1 MIIKNVKAVLI
12 GILLLLSQ
20 SLLAQIYLNV
30 GDYKFLEIPD
40 YTTTQTAVVTSAHWS
55 ADEHIRFE
63 SAGTSG
69 AIITVTHYFTGI
81 EHVIVDYAFLW
92 RDTYNHTLASS
103 AKKTY
108 SIKCTPIYVSLSKSS
123 ITLKKGEKTTI
134 TTSPSYSG
142 TSGVTYDWEIADDS
156 VAELTTSYDHNSV
169 TIKALHEGSTVLR
182 LDPIVGPVVT
192 CDIRVEPNPP
202 TKIEIIPE
210 SLSIKEGQKGQ
221 LSCKFTPEDSY
232 SYVTWSSSDKSI
244 ATVSSSGLVTAVSA
258 GQATITVQTE
268 NGLHAEATVS
278 IAPSPKKVTL
288 DNAYTIVAGYTIVLK
303 PIVTPSDAETTFKW
317 TSSDTRVAKVDA
329 AGNLKGINAGSAT
342 ITVSTENGVSATAD
356 VKVLAADKGKDSRTV
371 KQRIKVLREL
381 IKTTTG
387 K

>member
-1 MIIKNVKAVLI
+1 M
-12 GILLLLSQ
+12 LLSQ
-20 SLLAQIYLNV
+20 SLLAQINELRV
-30 GDYKFLEIPD
+30 GESVFLEIPD
-40 YTTTQTAVVTSAHWS
+40 YTTTQTAVVASARWS
-55 ADEHIRFE
+55 ADEHIRFK
-63 SAGTSG
+63 SAQTYG
-69 AIITVTHYFTGI
+69 AIIEVTHYFTGI
-81 EHVIVDYAFLW
+81 EHVRVDYTFTW
-92 RDTYNHTLASS
+92 RDIYNHTLADY
-103 AKKTY
+103 AYKTY
-108 SIKCTPIYVSLSKSS
+108 SVKCIPTYVSLSKSS

-156 VAELTTSYDHNSV
+156 VAELTASYDYNSV

-192 CDIRVEPNPP
+192 CSIKVEPNPP
-202 TKIEIIPE
+202 SKIEIIPE

-232 SYVTWSSSDKSI
+232 SYVTWSSSDKNI
-244 ATVSSSGLVTAVSA
+244 ATVSSSGLVTAVAA
-258 GQATITVQTE
+258 GKATITAETE

-278 IAPSPKKVTL
+278 ITPSPKKVTL
-288 DNAYTIVAGYTIVLK
+288 DNSYTIIAGYTKVLK
-303 PIVTPSDAETTFKW
+303 PIVTPSEAETTFMW
-317 TSSDTRVAKVDA
+317 TSSDTRVARVDA
-329 AGNLKGINAGSAT
+329 AGNLIGINAGDAT
-342 ITVSTENGVSATAD
+342 ITVTTENGVFATAN

-381 IKTTTG
+381 IKTATD

>member
-123 ITLKKGEKTTI
+123 ITLKKGEK
-134 TTSPSYSG
+134 
-142 TSGVTYDWEIADDS
+142 
-156 VAELTTSYDHNSV
+156 AELTTSYDHNSV

-210 SLSIKEGQKGQ
+210 ALSIKEGQKGQ